1 MTSRK
6 LIRILIA
13 EDHLIARLGIAA
25 IIRTQPDMKV
35 VAEAID
41 GHEALTLCKLHRP
54 DIILMDIRMPRTNG
68 TEATRQI
75 REQFP
80 ECRVVA
86 LSTFGGDEDIRRAFA
101 AGADAYLIKNVLH
114 DELITAIRTVHAG
127 QKYLTSEARAVL
139 ATAPFRAE
147 LTAREIEVLQLIAQG
162 LINKHIAYAL
172 GITEHTVKNHV
183 KNLLEKLDVEDRT
196 EAATVAIQRGIIYL
210 DG

>member
-41 GHEALTLCKLHRP
+41 GREVLTLCKVNRP

-75 REQFP
+75 RERFP

-114 DELITAIRTVHAG
+114 DELVTAIRAVHSG
-127 QKYLTSEARAVL
+127 QKYLTPEVQTVL
-139 ATAPFRAE
+139 ATAPFRDE
-147 LTAREIEVLQLIAQG
+147 LTAREIEVLELIAQG

-183 KNLLEKLDVEDRT
+183 RNILEKLGAEGRT